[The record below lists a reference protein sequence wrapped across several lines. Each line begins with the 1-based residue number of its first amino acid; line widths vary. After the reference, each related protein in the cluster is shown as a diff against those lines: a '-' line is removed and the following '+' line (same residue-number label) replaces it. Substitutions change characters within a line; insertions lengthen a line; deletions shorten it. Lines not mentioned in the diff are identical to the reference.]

1 MNEIITFGGVNYT
14 AINVIT
20 GINTISFSPLGLTE
34 QEAKTVFKDAKAL
47 VIGDG
52 TEIYGEYPNVTFE
65 SITIEA
71 NERIT
76 VNMHILT
83 ETEVQ
88 LRDLQVSQLEQDEVI
103 TELLYGGNE
112 I

>member
-1 MNEIITFGGVNYT
+1 MNEIITVGGVNYT
-14 AINVIT
+14 AINVTT
-20 GINTISFSPLGLTE
+20 GINTISFVLSELTE
-34 QEAKTVFKDAKAL
+34 QEVMAVFKDAKAL
-47 VIGDG
+47 VVGDG
-52 TEIYGEYPNVTFE
+52 TEIYGEYPNITFE

-88 LRDLQVSQLEQDEVI
+88 LRDLQVSQSEQDEVI
-103 TELLYGGNE
+103 AELLYGGNE